1 MKHLLTLALLCTA
14 LFTRAAIRP
23 DTWNDIDTLLAQ
35 GHYTTAYDACSQLI
49 KRARR
54 THDSHALLVATY
66 KQRTAAEAYQENAV
80 EGSIEAYRQVLP
92 HLKGADKAIAHLL
105 IAHLT
110 GNSRSHYEAALAES
124 QALKAIPA
132 NAYDLLIAGDSDR
145 VVPYEENGA
154 ILEKAYRDAGADI
167 TVILKKGCDHHPH
180 SIEDPT
186 PAVEFIERANSL

>member
-49 KRARR
+49 KKARR

-110 GNSRSHYEAALAES
+110 GNSRYHYEAALAES
-124 QALKAIPA
+124 QALKTIPA
-132 NAYDLLIAGDSDR
+132 NAYDLLIAGDSLALRLRRSEERR
-145 VVPYEENGA
+145 VGKECRSRWSPY
-154 ILEKAYRDAGADI
+154 
-167 TVILKKGCDHHPH
+167 H
-180 SIEDPT
+180 
-186 PAVEFIERANSL
+186 